1 MSSVQLL
8 VRLNLKTCEGVK
20 LLSECK
26 EKYHIDLSSDT
37 VMAEVE
43 AAVLSGDSWYIVG
56 LKGYCTDGTGEKM
69 KHMHAYKD
77 DHSSL

>member
-1 MSSVQLL
+1 
-8 VRLNLKTCEGVK
+8 
-20 LLSECK
+20 
-26 EKYHIDLSSDT
+26 
-37 VMAEVE
+37 MAEVE